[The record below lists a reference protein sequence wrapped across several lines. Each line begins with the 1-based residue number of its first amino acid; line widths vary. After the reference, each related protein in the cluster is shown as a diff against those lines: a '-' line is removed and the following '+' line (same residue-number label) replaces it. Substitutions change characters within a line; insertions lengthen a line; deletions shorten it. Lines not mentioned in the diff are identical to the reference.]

1 MNLTYVLNQVRPR
14 AYYTLTHCGPI
25 IPSFQDLLPRQSCS
39 ECLKSN
45 LATEN

>member
-14 AYYTLTHCGPI
+14 AYYYTLCGPM
-25 IPSFQDLLPRQSCS
+25 IPAFQDLLARQSCS

-45 LATEN
+45 LETEN